1 MSVPFILNQ
10 PIRAAESFVKVRVEF
25 LIGGD
30 ASTKCILGS
39 ASHAGGGGEGGG
51 GGGEEGERQEVR
63 CRQGRNSEGD
73 PCLPLRGQFRSQ
85 AACFTAVAESPH
97 GRR

>member
-1 MSVPFILNQ
+1 M
-10 PIRAAESFVKVRVEF
+10 RAEF
-25 LIGGD
+25 PIGGD

-39 ASHAGGGGEGGG
+39 AFQAGGGGEGGG
-51 GGGEEGERQEVR
+51 GGGGGGERGERQEVR